1 MRVSDASPQ
10 GVWVQSL
17 RSPKEFE
24 KDKSEMA
31 QKLKKAEEERQK
43 ALTEAVKTMFFQIM
57 GNVMLS

>member
-1 MRVSDASPQ
+1 M
-10 GVWVQSL
+10 

-43 ALTEAVKTMFFQIM
+43 ALTEAVKTMFFQIT